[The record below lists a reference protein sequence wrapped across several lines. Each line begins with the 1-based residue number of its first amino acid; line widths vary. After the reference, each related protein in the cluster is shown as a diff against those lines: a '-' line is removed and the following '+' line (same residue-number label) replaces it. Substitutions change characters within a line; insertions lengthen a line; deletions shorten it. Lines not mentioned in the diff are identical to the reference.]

1 MTANVVMS
9 DTFGEFKDKTNEVLV
24 MTDSGM
30 SNYIKILESINSK
43 FQCKFFIAAG
53 FNDENLISQVINS
66 SVGKNTISFSGMT
79 IA

>member
-30 SNYIKILESINSK
+30 SNYIKI
-43 FQCKFFIAAG
+43 
-53 FNDENLISQVINS
+53 
-66 SVGKNTISFSGMT
+66 
-79 IA
+79 